1 MSSNLFKPAGKLDS
15 PVIRS
20 PMRAESPTTV
30 RPFEMD
36 DDDIP
41 DSGLTGASIPS
52 SDKPITMEDKT
63 PVELPRP
70 LSHQEKAE
78 NTLKEAFPSIDAA
91 IVKAVLV
98 ASSGQIEPAFNALLG
113 MSDPEALQEPNSQQ
127 FYPAASTG
135 IGSTPLSQLEADERY
150 ARQLASRY
158 GNKTG
163 NGSGMTRPVTNTTR
177 RNLTPVISRPSNSQ
191 EERSFLEDDLP
202 IIKDNL
208 KKGFLET
215 QNKVNGWIN
224 ILKKKID
231 GEDDEDDALH
241 PNGYSSRMYRNNE
254 ERLRRSDEYS
264 PYDADPQVLGDD
276 FAGIQ
281 LQPDGIP
288 AGQYNPADK
297 PQIKSTSTNSK
308 NTREYHGPLDSNVHM
323 ENDIYSASPNPGFVN
338 PPRKQSKW
346 QPLTKIEPN
355 PTGETDTEPFSL
367 GDSDDEKETKDSS
380 TVVESK
386 TAMTVNNKV
395 VEKEIGSI
403 EPAVVK

>member
-20 PMRAESPTTV
+20 PMGAESPTTV

-41 DSGLTGASIPS
+41 DSGLTSGSIPS
-52 SDKPITMEDKT
+52 SEKPITKEDKT

-70 LSHQEKAE
+70 LSHQEEAE

-113 MSDPEALQEPNSQQ
+113 MSDPEALQEPSSSQQ

-163 NGSGMTRPVTNTTR
+163 NGSGLTRPVTNTTR

-208 KKGFLET
+208 KKGFLEA
-215 QNKVNGWIN
+215 QNKVNGWIS

-231 GEDDEDDALH
+231 GEDDEDDTLH
-241 PNGYSSRMYRNNE
+241 SNGYSSRMYRNNE

-281 LQPDGIP
+281 LHPDGS
-288 AGQYNPADK
+288 QYNLADK
-297 PQIKSTSTNSK
+297 PQIKPTSAHSK
-308 NTREYHGPLDSNVHM
+308 NTCEHQAPLDGSVHR
-323 ENDIYSASPNPGFVN
+323 ENDIYSASPNPGVVN

-355 PTGETDTEPFSL
+355 PSGETDTEPFSL
-367 GDSDDEKETKDSS
+367 GDSDDEKETKDSNI
-380 TVVESK
+380 VAENK
-386 TAMTVNNKV
+386 TATTVNSKV